1 MNTIQIKPG
10 QAKHQG
16 IGELIYAAIDDMAEI
31 ILGHYTDAEIVAD
44 LQQLWQNR
52 ANRFSY
58 DISYV
63 AVENDKVLGAMTC
76 GPLEK
81 IEKAMVPTVLQIL
94 SMNKLA
100 PFKSIMK
107 HPKKFY
113 SMVTMDE
120 GNEDEYHIAMLAI
133 ATEARGKGVGQQ
145 LLDVAQAKAKEAG
158 FNKIS
163 LTVVQD
169 NLPALNLY
177 QKKGFNIV
185 GEINHKPYYLY
196 KMRKILK

>member
-133 ATEARGKGVGQQ
+133 VTEAR
-145 LLDVAQAKAKEAG
+145 
-158 FNKIS
+158 
-163 LTVVQD
+163 
-169 NLPALNLY
+169 
-177 QKKGFNIV
+177 
-185 GEINHKPYYLY
+185 
-196 KMRKILK
+196 